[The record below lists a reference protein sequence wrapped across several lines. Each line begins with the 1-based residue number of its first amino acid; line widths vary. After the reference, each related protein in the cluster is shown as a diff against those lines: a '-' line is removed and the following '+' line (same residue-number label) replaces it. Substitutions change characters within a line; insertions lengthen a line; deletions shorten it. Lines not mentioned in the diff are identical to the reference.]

1 MLAAPLLRVQTSPK
15 KGLIWP
21 LFCTGQEEIEL
32 AGRLIGEFQESR
44 KNREKRSD
52 LDSRIAAIES
62 ERGIDYKLVR
72 GLASLL
78 ERRCTFT
85 TGQEIVRKNNA
96 SDPASTDASDTAA
109 ATDAGISSSNSSD
122 GGGNNNTILI
132 NPAEIRKALF
142 EESSGRG
149 FALTD
154 SERAEIISAV
164 ASKWHHLTGDQNVAD
179 IMWSDLE
186 DNQILDRFDIIDAK
200 SLVGWYNLSLIQTL
214 LFNCTR
220 LEFSISG
227 GSNWKRILRSVKR
240 LGLMYYLQE
249 GGENDKERRIVC
261 SLEGPSSLFRLTD
274 RYGTALA
281 RLLPSIILQ
290 SRAGRPTASSW
301 DIRAWVARRTF
312 DGQRTLYEFRLS
324 DNQAHFLLS
333 DPFYHYHHQ
342 QHTSNIGSNSS
353 NDFDSAVE
361 EKFARRFA
369 AVSDSIGWT
378 LIREPDPLIVSG
390 GKALI
395 PDFMFEKYGRKVYLE
410 IVGFWT
416 PEYLE
421 RKLKKLADIIL
432 ANESVKKMAASEITD
447 NDGSTITATTPSIKT
462 DLFVAINKDL
472 ACSSTA
478 LSSLSFH
485 LIQKDRLIQYGGDAV
500 PIRPILEYLK
510 AIDKELVETSTKD
523 RDLKVQIDCSKDVI
537 PVQDIVVVAAAKDKE
552 ESGTGLSNGKKLP
565 PEIVLKI
572 ALRDYGDKF
581 IEVAG
586 THLIGRSKAEKLRT
600 LLAGSVKF
608 ADACSILAQND
619 VPESCQAELISKLGY
634 DVIWQSMDPGVAVIS
649 KRQDAKISQPS

>member
-1 MLAAPLLRVQTSPK
+1 MLAAPLLRVRTSPK

-21 LFCTGQEEIEL
+21 LFCTSQEDLEL
-32 AGRLIGEFQESR
+32 AARLIEEFQESWR
-44 KNREKRSD
+44 NREKRSE

-78 ERRCTFT
+78 ERRCTFK
-85 TGQEIVRKNNA
+85 TGSEIIHKNDA
-96 SDPASTDASDTAA
+96 SHLASTDAADTAT
-109 ATDAGISSSNSSD
+109 TDASS
-122 GGGNNNTILI
+122 NNTILV

-142 EESSGRG
+142 EESSRRG
-149 FALTD
+149 FALAD
-154 SERAEIISAV
+154 SERTEIISMV
-164 ASKWHHLTGDQNVAD
+164 ASRWHLAGRNVAD

-186 DNQILDRFDIIDAK
+186 DNQIPDRFDIIDTK

-214 LFNCTR
+214 LFNCTK

-249 GGENDKERRIVC
+249 EGGDQERRIVC

-290 SRAGRPTASSW
+290 SDVGRSSW
-301 DIRAWVARRTF
+301 DIHAWVARRTL
-312 DGQRTLYEFRLS
+312 DGQRTLYEFKLS
-324 DNQAHFLLS
+324 DKEAHFLLS
-333 DPFYHYHHQ
+333 DPFYYQ
-342 QHTSNIGSNSS
+342 YTSSSGSNY
-353 NDFDSAVE
+353 FDSAVE
-361 EKFARRFA
+361 EKFARRFGA
-369 AVSDSIGWT
+369 ISDLIGWR

-416 PEYLE
+416 PEYLD

-432 ANESVKKMAASEITD
+432 ANENAKKMIASWVTD
-447 NDGSTITATTPSIKT
+447 TTSTSLKT
-462 DLFVAINKDL
+462 DLFVAINRDL

-485 LIQKDRLIQYGGDAV
+485 LIPKDRLIQYGADAV

-510 AIDKELVETSTKD
+510 SIDNELVEASTKD
-523 RDLKVQIDCSKDVI
+523 RDLKVQIDCTTDVI
-537 PVQDIVVVAAAKDKE
+537 AIQDIVIVASKDKE
-552 ESGTGLSNGKKLP
+552 LGTRPSNGKNLP

-586 THLIGRSKAEKLRT
+586 THLIGKSKAEKLRA
-600 LLAGSVKF
+600 LLASSVKF
-608 ADACSILAQND
+608 ADACRILAQNGI
-619 VPESCQAELISKLGY
+619 PESCQAELISKLGY
-634 DVIWQSMDPGVAVIS
+634 DVVWRNMDPGAAIIS
-649 KRQDAKISQPS
+649 KRQDGKASKPS